1 LAFGEASEPPSD
13 DKTDNTDIRKTAE
26 EKVKAAER
34 EMAVPASPS
43 ELGNTASVGT
53 GDNFERLLGASH
65 TEIEAAMRGMTD
77 AEIDAILEKL
87 G

>member
-1 LAFGEASEPPSD
+1 
-13 DKTDNTDIRKTAE
+13 
-26 EKVKAAER
+26 
-34 EMAVPASPS
+34 
-43 ELGNTASVGT
+43 
-53 GDNFERLLGASH
+53 FEQLLSASH